1 MRRLPAAW
9 RSAHPVPRRL
19 DSRLVR
25 GSFVS
30 GDPARQLFG
39 DAPAAAELLLEVGEL
54 AARVLQEEPTAESE
68 ESGQE
73 IAEQDEREQPDR
85 PAVAGNEEVPVRD
98 QEATLVEQVEPQSD
112 EDDRRGK
119 EGIGEHHSL
128 PESLVLAEVRDRETQ
143 RVDRDDRVR
152 NVLLDDKYQMR
163 DVALAP
169 GLQALVPG
177 EVDLLEVDRRL
188 VRGSPQ
194 VLDRDVLDRDID
206 LVAVSGGEGLD
217 DLALSVRLD
226 GRVGEPPV
234 QEIERR
240 RIVLPD
246 RRLAPAPSARSG
258 WPLLDSRF
266 D

>member
-1 MRRLPAAW
+1 M
-9 RSAHPVPRRL
+9 
-19 DSRLVR
+19 
-25 GSFVS
+25 
-30 GDPARQLFG
+30 
-39 DAPAAAELLLEVGEL
+39 AAAELSLELGEL
-54 AARVLQEEPTAESE
+54 APRVLQEEPPAESE

-73 IAEQDEREQPDR
+73 IAEQDECEQPDR

-98 QEATLVEQVEPQSD
+98 QEATLVEQVKPQSD

-119 EGIGEHHSL
+119 EGIGEHRSL
-128 PESLVLAEVRDRETQ
+128 PKSLVLAEVRDRQSE

-152 NVLLDDKYQMR
+152 DVLLDDKYQMR

-169 GLQALVPG
+169 GLEPLVPG

-188 VRGSPQ
+188 VRRRPQ
-194 VLDRDVLDRDID
+194 VLDRDVLDRNVD
-206 LVAVSGGEGLD
+206 LVAFPVKECLD
-217 DLALSVRLD
+217 RLAVAVRFD

-258 WPLLDSRF
+258 GLCLSVASPAYISCRYDLNVTTS
-266 D
+266 